1 MSGGRQQ
8 HGDERYTAMEGIR
21 PLVAGDPDRIGPY
34 PLLGRLGAG
43 GMGRVYLAR
52 SAGGRTVA
60 VKVVHEEHISSGEFR
75 ARFRRE
81 IETARRVGGRYTAP
95 VLDADPDADRPWVAT
110 GYVPGPS
117 LEQAVREHGQLPADS
132 VRALAEGL
140 LRALRGIHAAGIVH
154 RDLKPSNVLLTVDG
168 PRVID
173 FGIARALQVSVES
186 LLTSTGMVIGSPGF
200 MAPEQILGEETGTGA
215 DVFAL
220 GCVLMYAATGQ
231 LPFGNGASNQH
242 AVMYRIVESAPD
254 LTGVGDAPLRELIG
268 RCLTKK
274 PAERPG
280 VEVLLADIGTSE
292 SPGAALRGG
301 AWLPPQLLARLAR
314 QAAVLLDADV
324 PGAEVAGASGAGA
337 AGAAGAAGVVEASLA
352 RPDVATADLR
362 PEPVGGAEV
371 GAGGEPVR
379 DPRAEAG
386 PVPEAG
392 AGPVPVCVPEAERAP
407 EAEGVR
413 EPGAKAGSEAV
424 REPGVVAGSEPVRG
438 PEAEAVSEPG
448 AAAGSEPV
456 RDPKAEAVR
465 ASEADPG
472 PKGAA
477 GAEAAPGASPAPA
490 SPPPSALVVSAGESG
505 GKAPRRRRHMWVV
518 AAAVLAVL
526 ATGSTVAF
534 LQHRPGGGADGRDT
548 DAAAPAGTGD
558 GPSAPPSAGP
568 TGGGEDEDDE
578 DDKDGKGKEK
588 PEKEGDGDG
597 KGQEKGETSG
607 SGGAGEASASGG
619 GGSGSGGS
627 DGSAASASGGSGSGA
642 PGGGSGSGSGAGGS
656 GSGSGSSSGSGS
668 GSGTASKPPTTDPDP
683 PATDNRVPQ
692 HFVGTWTRASQ
703 YDALQPHTVVIRR
716 AAPGQVAVTL
726 IADVQGTGHCEYTA
740 KLTSVADGGQRIN
753 VGTTTVD
760 KARSTGMCR
769 DGDPSFYTVAGS
781 GILHDVGPAHGSG
794 YRYNRA

>member
-1 MSGGRQQ
+1 MSGGREQ
-8 HGDERYTAMEGIR
+8 HDGERYTAMEGIR
-21 PLVAGDPDRIGPY
+21 PLVAGDPERIGPY

-60 VKVVHEEHISSGEFR
+60 VKVVHEEHISNGEFR

-81 IETARRVGGRYTAP
+81 IEASRRVGGRYTAP
-95 VLDADPDADRPWVAT
+95 VLDADADADHPWVAT

-117 LEQAVREHGQLPADS
+117 LEQAVREHGPLPAES
-132 VRALAEGL
+132 VHALAEGL

-254 LTGVGDAPLRELIG
+254 LSQVGDAALRELIG

-280 VEVLLADIGTSE
+280 VDALLAGAGTSE

-324 PGAEVAGASGAGA
+324 PKAAEAV
-337 AGAAGAAGVVEASLA
+337 
-352 RPDVATADLR
+352 
-362 PEPVGGAEV
+362 PVPG
-371 GAGGEPVR
+371 
-379 DPRAEAG
+379 AEAG
-386 PVPEAG
+386 PVR
-392 AGPVPVCVPEAERAP
+392 VPVTETEAAP
-407 EAEGVR
+407 EPVTET
-413 EPGAKAGSEAV
+413 EAA
-424 REPGVVAGSEPVRG
+424 PEPVT
-438 PEAEAVSEPG
+438 EAEAGP
-448 AAAGSEPV
+448 EPV
-456 RDPKAEAVR
+456 TEAEA
-465 ASEADPG
+465 G
-472 PKGAA
+472 PAVA
-477 GAEAAPGASPAPA
+477 PEPEAAPAPAPDPAPA
-490 SPPPSALVVSAGESG
+490 PAPTPAPEPTPAPGATPPPALVVSAGEPG
-505 GKAPRRRRHMWVV
+505 GKAPRRRRRTWVV

-534 LQHRPGGGADGRDT
+534 LQHGPGAPTDARDS
-548 DAAAPAGTGD
+548 DAAAPSETGD
-558 GPSAPPSAGP
+558 GPSTAPSAGP
-568 TGGGEDEDDE
+568 TG
-578 DDKDGKGKEK
+578 KDGNEAKPKDKGK
-588 PEKEGDGDG
+588 DG
-597 KGQEKGETSG
+597 KGQEEEKGKGGDAGAGEAAG
-607 SGGAGEASASGG
+607 SGGAAV
-619 GGSGSGGS
+619 
-627 DGSAASASGGSGSGA
+627 
-642 PGGGSGSGSGAGGS
+642 PGGSGSGSGGSAGSGTSSSSGGGGGS
-656 GSGSGSSSGSGS
+656 GTQPGSGSSGNGGSGTGSSSGSSSGSGS
-668 GSGTASKPPTTDPDP
+668 GTDPKPPAPDPDP
-683 PATDNRVPQ
+683 PAADNRVPQ
-692 HFVGTWTRASQ
+692 HFVGTWSIASQ

-716 AAPGQVAVTL
+716 VSPGQVAVTL
-726 IADVQGTGHCEYTA
+726 VADVQGTGHCEYAAT
-740 KLTSVADGGQRIN
+740 LSSVSNGGQRIN
-753 VGTTTVD
+753 VGTATVD

-769 DGDPSFYTVAGS
+769 DTDPSFFAVEGS

>member
-1 MSGGRQQ
+1 
-8 HGDERYTAMEGIR
+8 MEGIR
-21 PLVAGDPDRIGPY
+21 PLVAGDPERIGPY

-60 VKVVHEEHISSGEFR
+60 VKVVHEEHISNGEFR

-81 IETARRVGGRYTAP
+81 IEAARRVGGRYTAP
-95 VLDADPDADRPWVAT
+95 VLDADADADHPWVAT

-117 LEQAVREHGQLPADS
+117 LEQAVREHGPLPAES
-132 VRALAEGL
+132 VHALAEGL

-274 PAERPG
+274 PAERAG
-280 VEVLLADIGTSE
+280 VDALLADIGTSE

-324 PGAEVAGASGAGA
+324 PKGAEA
-337 AGAAGAAGVVEASLA
+337 A
-352 RPDVATADLR
+352 
-362 PEPVGGAEV
+362 PVPG
-371 GAGGEPVR
+371 
-379 DPRAEAG
+379 AEAG
-386 PVPEAG
+386 PVP
-392 AGPVPVCVPEAERAP
+392 VPVTE
-407 EAEGVR
+407 
-413 EPGAKAGSEAV
+413 
-424 REPGVVAGSEPVRG
+424 
-438 PEAEAVSEPG
+438 
-448 AAAGSEPV
+448 
-456 RDPKAEAVR
+456 
-465 ASEADPG
+465 
-472 PKGAA
+472 
-477 GAEAAPGASPAPA
+477 AEAAPEAAPEPEVAPEPAPA
-490 SPPPSALVVSAGESG
+490 PDLAPAPAPDPAPAPEPTPAPGATPPPALVVSAGEPG
-505 GKAPRRRRHMWVV
+505 GKAPRRRRRRRTWVV

-534 LQHRPGGGADGRDT
+534 LQHGPGAPTDARDSE
-548 DAAAPAGTGD
+548 AAAPSGTGV
-558 GPSAPPSAGP
+558 GPSTAPSAGP
-568 TGGGEDEDDE
+568 I
-578 DDKDGKGKEK
+578 DKDGNEEKAKDKAKDGKEK
-588 PEKEGDGDG
+588 EDG
-597 KGQEKGETSG
+597 KSQEQEKGKAAG
-607 SGGAGEASASGG
+607 SGFGGAAV
-619 GGSGSGGS
+619 
-627 DGSAASASGGSGSGA
+627 
-642 PGGGSGSGSGAGGS
+642 PGGSGSGSAGSADSGSSSSSGGGGGS
-656 GSGSGSSSGSGS
+656 GNQPGSGSSGDGGSGPGSSAGSNSGSS
-668 GSGTASKPPTTDPDP
+668 TGSGTAPKPPAPDPDP
-683 PATDNRVPQ
+683 PAADNRVPQ
-692 HFVGTWTRASQ
+692 HFVGTWSIASQ
-703 YDALQPHTVVIRR
+703 YNALQPHTVVIRR
-716 AAPGQVAVTL
+716 VSPGQVAVTL
-726 IADVQGTGHCEYTA
+726 VADVQGTGHCEYAAT
-740 KLTSVADGGQRIN
+740 LSSVTNGGQRIN
-753 VGTTTVD
+753 VGTATVD
-760 KARSTGMCR
+760 QARSTGMCR
-769 DGDPSFYTVAGS
+769 DTDPSFFAVDGS

>member
-132 VRALAEGL
+132 VHALAEGL

-168 PRVID
+168 PRIID

-324 PGAEVAGASGAGA
+324 PGAEVAGTSGAVGGAGA
-337 AGAAGAAGVVEASLA
+337 AGAGEASVA

-413 EPGAKAGSEAV
+413 EPGAEAV
-424 REPGVVAGSEPVRG
+424 REPG
-438 PEAEAVSEPG
+438 
-448 AAAGSEPV
+448 AAAGWEPV

-477 GAEAAPGASPAPA
+477 GAEAAPEVAPGASPAPA
-490 SPPPSALVVSAGESG
+490 CPPPSALVVSAGESG
-505 GKAPRRRRHMWVV
+505 GKAPRRRRRMWVV

-568 TGGGEDEDDE
+568 TGGGEDE

-668 GSGTASKPPTTDPDP
+668 GSGSGTASKPPTTDPDP

-753 VGTTTVD
+753 VGTATVD